1 MLPPGGGGTGQ
12 QNEPPL
18 LHWAGRNPS
27 TPVLPTEC
35 AHHSPGSQDLV
46 TNRVGDAAG
55 MGGGGMG
62 SGLPQPL
69 LATLLGVDL
78 GKCAGM
84 TQDEEAR
91 LSWGGL
97 ESAQQ

>member
-1 MLPPGGGGTGQ
+1 
-12 QNEPPL
+12 
-18 LHWAGRNPS
+18 
-27 TPVLPTEC
+27 
-35 AHHSPGSQDLV
+35 
-46 TNRVGDAAG
+46 
-55 MGGGGMG
+55 MG

-69 LATLLGVDL
+69 PATLLGVDL